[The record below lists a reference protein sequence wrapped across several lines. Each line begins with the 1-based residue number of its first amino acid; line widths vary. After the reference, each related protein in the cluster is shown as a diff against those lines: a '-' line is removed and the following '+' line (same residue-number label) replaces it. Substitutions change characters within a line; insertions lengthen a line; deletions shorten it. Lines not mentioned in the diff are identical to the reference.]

1 MEESTINVSYVGRMY
16 QEMNELNDRISK
28 AKAAILHVDCTEL
41 ERFLLLEQLEG
52 MVSYAAVLSMRITGV
67 EKTQ

>member
-16 QEMNELNDRISK
+16 QEMNELNARIGK

-41 ERFLLLEQLEG
+41 ERFLLLEQLER
-52 MVSYAAVLSMRITGV
+52 MVSYAAVLGMRIAGA